1 MQKQG
6 VIQLLAMRSLPGP
19 KNQTHHCAWL
29 LRPWASYNAMRKSV
43 MSRGQGCVS
52 LSCADCMAHSKTL
65 PHLRTVP
72 GSN

>member
-19 KNQTHHCAWL
+19 KDQTHHCAWL
-29 LRPWASYNAMRKSV
+29 LRPRASYTAMPKSV
-43 MSRGQGCVS
+43 MSWGQGCVF
-52 LSCADCMAHSKTL
+52 LSCAGCMGITKTL
-65 PHLRTVP
+65 HPLRTVP